1 MSNPEI
7 DDLRFT
13 LHDKA
18 EEVMDKIIDAVESG
32 DVATIR
38 TLTKELE
45 DIERK
50 IDALRRTRKSPH
62 DPIDMEYKLGYE
74 DYRKGVPLDTNRSIY
89 YQQGWLD
96 EERWMLE

>member
-50 IDALRRTRKSPH
+50 IDALRRTRKGPS
-62 DPIDMEYKLGYE
+62 KS
-74 DYRKGVPLDTNRSIY
+74 TT
-89 YQQGWLD
+89 
-96 EERWMLE
+96 

>member
-1 MSNPEI
+1 M
-7 DDLRFT
+7 R
-13 LHDKA
+13 
-18 EEVMDKIIDAVESG
+18 KIIKES
-32 DVATIR
+32 IN
-38 TLTKELE
+38 L
-45 DIERK
+45 IEQNSEE
-50 IDALRRTRKSPH
+50 IVDH